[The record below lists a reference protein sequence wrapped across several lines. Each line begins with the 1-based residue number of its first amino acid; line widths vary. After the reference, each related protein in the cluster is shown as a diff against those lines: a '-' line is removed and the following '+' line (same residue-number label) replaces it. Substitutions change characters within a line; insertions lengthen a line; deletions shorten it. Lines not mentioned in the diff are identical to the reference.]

1 MDKSLSALTAFH
13 ITGERLAGELDDVGR
28 LDLRPAL
35 FGAYRDLN
43 KLRHDFP
50 LVLVN
55 GDAGGGFVRS
65 LSGVVDEILS
75 DIAPRG
81 IAGERL
87 RQHVLKLEAE
97 ARGLACGGGEARSLG
112 EIWDDAGRELSAKT
126 DAAARGPLEESLA
139 RAREGL
145 RFDGETVACDRDL
158 PVKFVT
164 HAWTINQR
172 QRAQRLRDKLDD
184 LTLTLSNSLH
194 TDVDNVEQAQGAEKL
209 KRSMGKALEGEFDFD
224 AMSSLLRTAPTGETL
239 PEARRKRL
247 NAVLAVFKSQRFLAP
262 PQSTGKRGRRKEP
275 YELVFDSCEEVLE
288 AIQKRRPE
296 MAKLVKA
303 VAIAELEVANRYD
316 ESKHDQFFG
325 HFSHHH
331 LHVEDFALFP
341 PYLVRLHGDSAIA
354 AERTALWQVLSSGLP
369 IKVLVQYDD
378 VLGGDMLGPERLT
391 ANIKGPQL
399 AAMALGLGN
408 VFVVQTSSA
417 YLFRLRDSIGK
428 GLASD
433 GPALFS
439 LFSGAPPGNAAAS
452 NNSPNVAPYL
462 KAAAATE
469 SRAFPGYVYDPEAGS
484 DWASRFH
491 LETNSQPDADWPM
504 RDFHYEDAGL
514 QRSATETAFTFID
527 FAACDRRYA
536 NRFARV
542 PQSSWHDG
550 MIPVKEFLD
559 LDAESAA
566 SKVPYIWMID
576 ERDALCRAI
585 VEDSLVSAARQCR
598 DMWHSLQELAGINN
612 SHAEALLAGEREI
625 WQKEKEQELA
635 ALRSQLEAAASAQP
649 AAPAAAPVA
658 ATPGAAAAEAPS
670 AAPVEAPEQAVEDDK
685 PAEEPYIETPR
696 CTTCNECTELNARMF
711 AYNEEMQ
718 AYILDP
724 DAGSYR
730 QMVEAAEACQV
741 AIIHPGKPRN
751 STETGLSDLEARA
764 ADFN

>member
-566 SKVPYIWMID
+566 SKVRCAGRSSRTHWSARRGNAAICGT
-576 ERDALCRAI
+576 ACRSSPASTI
-585 VEDSLVSAARQCR
+585 RTPRRCSPANAKSGRRRRSRSSRRCAASSKRRPRPSPRRRPPHRLRQLPARQRPRRPARRRSRRPNRRSRMTSPSKSPISRRRAARPATNAPSSMPGCSPITKKCR
-598 DMWHSLQELAGINN
+598 PISSTPM
-612 SHAEALLAGEREI
+612 
-625 WQKEKEQELA
+625 
-635 ALRSQLEAAASAQP
+635 P
-649 AAPAAAPVA
+649 AATARWWRRRKPVRSPSSIPA
-658 ATPGAAAAEAPS
+658 S
-670 AAPVEAPEQAVEDDK
+670 R
-685 PAEEPYIETPR
+685 ETLPR
-696 CTTCNECTELNARMF
+696 R
-711 AYNEEMQ
+711 
-718 AYILDP
+718 
-724 DAGSYR
+724 G
-730 QMVEAAEACQV
+730 
-741 AIIHPGKPRN
+741 
-751 STETGLSDLEARA
+751 
-764 ADFN
+764 

>member
-35 FGAYRDLN
+35 FGAYRDLS

-75 DIAPRG
+75 DIAPHG

-87 RQHVLKLEAE
+87 RQHVLKLEQE
-97 ARGLACGGGEARSLG
+97 ARSLAAGGEARSLG
-112 EIWDDAGRELSAKT
+112 EIWDDAGRRLTAKT
-126 DAAARGPLEESLA
+126 DAAALPQLEESLA
-139 RAREGL
+139 QAREGL
-145 RFDGETVACDRDL
+145 RFDGETVACDGEL

-164 HAWTINQR
+164 HAWTLDKR
-172 QRAQRLRDKLDD
+172 QRTQRLRDKLDD
-184 LTLTLSNSLH
+184 LTLTLSNILH
-194 TDVDNVEQAQGAEKL
+194 TDVDNVEEAQGAEKL
-209 KRSMGKALEGEFDFD
+209 KRSMGKALEDEFDFD
-224 AMSSLLRTAPTGETL
+224 AMSRLLRTAPTGETL
-239 PEARRKRL
+239 PEARRRRL
-247 NAVLAVFKSQRFLAP
+247 NSVLTVFKSQRFLP
-262 PQSTGKRGRRKEP
+262 PAENSRKRGRRKEP
-275 YELVFDSCEEVLE
+275 YGFVFDSCEEVLE

-316 ESKHDQFFG
+316 ESKHDQFFS

-341 PYLVRLHGDSAIA
+341 PYLVRLHGDSAVA

-417 YLFRLRDSIGK
+417 YLFRLRDSIAT

-469 SRAFPGYVYDPEAGS
+469 SRAFPGYVHDPEAGG

-504 RDFHYEDAGL
+504 RDFHYQDAGL
-514 QRSATETAFTFID
+514 QRNATETAFTFID
-527 FAACDRRYA
+527 FVACDRRYA

-612 SHAEALLAGEREI
+612 SHAQALLAGEREI
-625 WQKEKEQELA
+625 WQKEKEQELE
-635 ALRSQLEAAASAQP
+635 ALRGQLEAAA
-649 AAPAAAPVA
+649 AAPA
-658 ATPGAAAAEAPS
+658 APS
-670 AAPVEAPEQAVEDDK
+670 AAPVAETPGAAAVETPSAA
-685 PAEEPYIETPR
+685 PAEVPDEAVEAGPVEEPYIETPR
-696 CTTCNECTELNARMF
+696 CTTCNECTELNDRMF
-711 AYNEEMQ
+711 AYNDEMQ